1 MCSVKSNS
9 FRFKEVDNKTED
21 ELIKQLTQEFQ
32 LKHHE
37 SNNEQMNNVY
47 ERFKNKKSKDDDD
60 AQIKNECQDCI
71 EVPEKFSYNEFYKFW
86 TLLISLQKELGDL

>member
-47 ERFKNKKSKDDDD
+47 ERFKNKK
-60 AQIKNECQDCI
+60 IKR
-71 EVPEKFSYNEFYKFW
+71 
-86 TLLISLQKELGDL
+86 